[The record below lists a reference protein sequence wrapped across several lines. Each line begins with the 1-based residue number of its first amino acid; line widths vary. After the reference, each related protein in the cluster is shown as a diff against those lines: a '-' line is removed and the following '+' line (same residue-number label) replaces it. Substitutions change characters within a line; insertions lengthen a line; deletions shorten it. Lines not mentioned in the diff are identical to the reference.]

1 MENDTLRKQTI
12 GTINLKNGNLVSSDD
27 KKKLKIGRHV
37 TKYKRYKNLSDLKK
51 AANYAFHHCLCSS
64 KHRSSWFDKVRFIH
78 THYTLNMLCIKGE
91 ACSQLPSYGC
101 LLEGQGINDS

>member
-12 GTINLKNGNLVSSDD
+12 GTINLKNENLVSSDD

-64 KHRSSWFDKVRFIH
+64 KPRSSWFDKVRLIH
-78 THYTLNMLCIKGE
+78 ILIIH
-91 ACSQLPSYGC
+91 
-101 LLEGQGINDS
+101 